1 MMAVYLSN
9 FMVSINEGMFN
20 HMLDNMT
27 RSFLGHIQVHQT
39 GYWDDPTLDNCM
51 EQDAELEDK
60 LLASGHIETISP
72 RFESFALGSF
82 GVKTR
87 GTMVL
92 GVNPESEKSLMD
104 LETRVVA
111 GRSISL
117 DRKEIVIGDKLAEY
131 LGMQLGDTLVLI
143 GQGYHGVSAAGK
155 YEVVGFLQMPS
166 PSLNG
171 NLVVMPLGVAQ
182 YLYSGEGLVT
192 GYTMVV
198 SDLEEAHSEV
208 LSAVD
213 TSKHEVM
220 TWLELMPEMV
230 QMKTT
235 KIAGTYIYV
244 GILYLIAVF
253 GIFATVLM
261 MMAERSF
268 EFGVML
274 SVGMSRGGLMLMMA
288 IETLLISTLGV
299 LAGTAVSYP
308 FLLYMKVNPISLA
321 GTTGD
326 AMLEMGF
333 EPLMITS
340 TDPNI
345 FITNGLLLFII
356 SCLIVLYPTLKIWQM
371 NPVKA
376 MHK

>member
-1 MMAVYLSN
+1 MMAVFLSN

-27 RSFLGHIQVHQT
+27 RSFLGHIQVHQN
-39 GYWDDPTLDNCM
+39 GYWDDPILDNCM
-51 EQDAELEDK
+51 EQDTELEEK
-60 LLASGHIETISP
+60 LLAAKHVKSVSP

-82 GVKTR
+82 GIKTR
-87 GTMVL
+87 GTMVI

-104 LETRVVA
+104 LDARIVE
-111 GRSISL
+111 GRSITSN
-117 DRKEIVIGDKLAEY
+117 EQGIVIGNKLANY

-171 NLVVMPLGVAQ
+171 NLVVMPLSVAQ
-182 YLYSGEGLVT
+182 YLYSGEGLLT
-192 GYTMVV
+192 GYTLVV
-198 SDLEEAHSEV
+198 SDLEKAHTEV
-208 LSAVD
+208 VTTADKSQ
-213 TSKHEVM
+213 HEVM

-244 GILYLIAVF
+244 GIQYLIAVF
-253 GIFATVLM
+253 GIIATVLM

-274 SVGMSRGGLMLMMA
+274 SVGMSRASLMLMMG

-299 LAGTAVSYP
+299 ITGTAVSYP
-308 FLLYMKVNPISLA
+308 FLLYLKVNPVSLA

-345 FITNGLLLFII
+345 FFTNGFLLFII
-356 SCLIVLYPTLKIWQM
+356 SCLIVLYPTYNIWKM
-371 NPVKA
+371 NAVKA